1 MRKQGTHALY
11 AWIAVLVL
19 TALLAVLANG
29 SMALPAI
36 PVATAT
42 PSSEAATTVAPAQA
56 GPLLSDARGFIAVP
70 DKTAPAILRR
80 ETDGDPIVSLRGQGF
95 LGAVSGT
102 RRRVAYWTSGSSATD
117 GGAREL
123 RVFDVTAADQDTRLA
138 TLPEAERGA
147 LVVWSSDRSGVLVVV
162 ESSGKPDSTGAPG
175 PFSALRVVDVPTRSI
190 REIARVI
197 DGSQLW
203 PVGWDR
209 VARVAGACV
218 YRSDGMA
225 IAWSVV
231 GEDTLSA
238 RVPMDEG
245 IPAKTVRGNGTDVLG
260 VQNESVIRVWTIAS
274 YDAHTELGAE
284 PGERIAFARWK
295 PGADEIVV
303 LVADRLE
310 IWPAKGGD
318 RRVVARGVS
327 AASDLLVS
335 SDGALAFVTH
345 DGGRSAMAVDLATGV
360 LAPLPMSGAEL
371 AAPISFR

>member
-1 MRKQGTHALY
+1 MRKQGAHALY

-36 PVATAT
+36 PVAIAT
-42 PSSEAATTVAPAQA
+42 PSPEAATTVAPAQA
-56 GPLLSDARGFIAVP
+56 GPLLSDARGFIAAP

-95 LGAVSGT
+95 IGAVSGT
-102 RRRVAYWTSGSSATD
+102 GRRVAYWASGSSARD
-117 GGAREL
+117 GAAREL
-123 RVFDVTAADQDTRLA
+123 RVFDVTAADQDTLLA

-147 LVVWSSDRSGVLVVV
+147 LVVWSFDRSGILVVV

-190 REIARVI
+190 REVARVS

-209 VARVAGACV
+209 GARVAGACV

-225 IAWSVV
+225 IAWSVA

-245 IPAKTVRGNGTDVLG
+245 IPAKTVRGNGTGVLG
-260 VQNESVIRVWTIAS
+260 VQDESVIRVWTLAS

-284 PGERIAFARWK
+284 PGERIAFAQWK
-295 PGADEIVV
+295 PGADEVVV

-318 RRVVARGVS
+318 RRVVARGLRS
-327 AASDLLVS
+327 ASDLLVS
-335 SDGALAFVTH
+335 SDGALAFVMH
-345 DGGRSAMAVDLATGV
+345 DGGRSATAVDLATGV
-360 LAPLPMSGAEL
+360 LAPLPMSDAKL